1 MKKWLGFL
9 CLIFSLSAYG
19 EMVDT
24 FPFKHTEDRIRAVE
38 LAKSL
43 RCPQCQNQNLVE
55 SNSPIAYDL
64 RMEVY
69 KMIDEGKTD
78 EQIIDVMT
86 ARFGHFVLYKPPFQ
100 WRTALLWGLPFL
112 LLIVALMAMWRYG
125 AKPKGRSV
133 ATATETALSDLENT
147 ATFLPHEVKPNEVK
161 PNQVNQQSAVKHVR
175 VFVWGMWIL
184 LMLVPLLYYF
194 SLNRFDVV
202 KQGEQA
208 FAEKQQQIQT
218 ATAHARNDDYIIDIQ
233 NKLRKDPNDAQAWIE
248 LGQAYVLSNEFENAL
263 TAYGN
268 AEKIMGSQPAI
279 LGLAATALYYQAGQR
294 ITPRIQQLIQ
304 IALTQDE
311 NETASLSLLASDAF
325 LHTDYANALKYWQ
338 KLLDSERSEVD
349 RRQIIESM
357 RMAENLLRAK
367 KTHEELQ

>member
-24 FPFKHTEDRIRAVE
+24 FPFKRTEDRIRAVE

-294 ITPRIQQLIQ
+294 ITPRVQQLIQ

-325 LHTDYANALKYWQ
+325 LH
-338 KLLDSERSEVD
+338 
-349 RRQIIESM
+349 
-357 RMAENLLRAK
+357 ENLLRAK